1 MTGPTSSNLQ
11 SNWKETTLWKL
22 IQENQSSL
30 ASSVSRT
37 LNECMPNIQTILE
50 KGGTAATDFTLHD
63 GGHAFRVAERM
74 CQITPDDVLKGL
86 SVYELA
92 FLLLSAYLHDIG
104 MTPELRKVTT
114 HYNFLLTGEPQTLS
128 QDEMSN
134 FQKWLDDDGRGITPP
149 LTKAKA
155 TTKDLQV
162 CQETITYY
170 ARARHNDWGAEWIR
184 KRLGSCRLG
193 EYQNWIE
200 DIIRLCRSHHFGYN
214 ELKDSSFNPVVVN
227 PGGIVVH
234 FRFLACV
241 LRIADILEFDPE
253 RTPSVIFSHRDV
265 TPGSRIYWWRDHEV
279 TLVQEGDKL
288 SIHARPSNAQI
299 EHAIRL
305 MVNAINSELQICRML
320 AEQTHFEI
328 CPTLDRP
335 LPHRWSLPTTI
346 STNIVPREGTYE
358 YINGS
363 FRPNTEKL
371 LQLLSGTALYGNPLM
386 AVRELLQNAFDA
398 VREKI
403 AYTRLSQKSPANP
416 QLALQ
421 IEGLH
426 TVSLRFE
433 IDDEGCFLV
442 CTDNGI
448 GMTRSIIEN
457 HLLVSGT
464 SARHDV
470 LELERRCVKNGFP
483 LGRTGQFGIGV
494 LSYFMIAERVVINTK
509 RSQEPGDSES
519 SGWRFDTAGVG
530 SFGELKK
537 QHSWPPGTQVR
548 LHLRDEVIGQQPVE
562 WFESLHA
569 FIKKTLQHV
578 PCKFELSSSLP
589 GCPTIS
595 IGPGWCNGQGDF
607 AKILSSEINRKE
619 HLRPGE
625 TPLELLPSVRR
636 EEIEA
641 EAKHLE
647 GIRSEALKCLRWKVF
662 EGEIPGGAGRA
673 RVQFPYFDLQGNASF
688 GFLRVTKKDCDLIV
702 ERLVEGYTFVPSGEI
717 RESWKGMAIS
727 PRAIRHNSRRMFAFA
742 LGKPGA
748 FIEIDWYSPAAGDIE
763 VNRTHFL
770 ANDQSY
776 EYRLWVMQQLEELR
790 SEIAR
795 SNMESAFWRLNWR
808 LAGGDA
814 GNGDSIRWLAPE
826 KSDEDGIRRQWEP
839 LKFPLIPRTNFLFGG
854 VPSGKFTWKRTKVSV
869 SSNLQR
875 LFDDKVYSGLTW
887 YSNDSPPDRIVQLE
901 VAYPR
906 SIKLKMQYAFLRGLK
921 LTPIWT
927 GPPKSP
933 PSSHVAGMRSKF
945 PPKWATLCGV
955 QFDSYFSFEE
965 GAHIWNGGHPLVF
978 HLDSEGWDW
987 CAKAFLSSLDPLSQK
1002 VELLSTR
1009 SRASAWVILCLNA
1022 QANELW
1028 DGLKDR
1034 DPAFLQRLWDVLF
1047 PKKEQIK
1054 ANEKVICQWVEQTSS
1069 GSLRILSPSG
1079 WLVLKAGEEQD
1090 YLAIKKYIPDPGSEW
1105 KVILH
1110 RQQENKSR
1118 KTVV

>member
-1 MTGPTSSNLQ
+1 MTRSTSLNLE
-11 SNWKETTLWKL
+11 SNWKETTLWKM
-22 IQENQSSL
+22 IQGDQSPL
-30 ASSVSRT
+30 ASSVSTT
-37 LNECMPNIQTILE
+37 LNGCMPGIQLILD

-74 CQITPDDVLKGL
+74 CQIIPGEVLEKL
-86 SVYELA
+86 SIYELA

-104 MTPELRKVTT
+104 MTPELRKVTA
-114 HYNFLLTGEPQTLS
+114 HYNFLLTGEPQSLS
-128 QDEMSN
+128 QDEISD
-134 FQKWLDDDGRGITPP
+134 FQKWLDDDGKGITPP
-149 LTKAKA
+149 LTSAKP
-155 TTKDLQV
+155 TTKDLQI

-184 KRLGSCRLG
+184 QGLGSSKLG
-193 EYQNWIE
+193 QYQSWIE

-265 TPGSRIYWWRDHEV
+265 APGSRIYWWRDHEV
-279 TLVQEGDKL
+279 TLVQEEDKI
-288 SIHARPSNAQI
+288 SIHARPSDAQI

-328 CPTLDRP
+328 CPGLDRP

-358 YINGS
+358 YINGA

-403 AYTRLSQKSPANP
+403 AYIRLSQKYPANP

-433 IDDEGCFLV
+433 IDDEGCCLV

-448 GMTRSIIEN
+448 GMTRSIIED

-470 LELERRCVKNGFP
+470 LDLERRCVKNGFR

-519 SGWRFDTAGVG
+519 SGWRFETAGVG

-537 QHSWPPGTQVR
+537 QQNWPPGTQVR
-548 LHLRDEVIGQQPVE
+548 LHLRNELTGQQPVE
-562 WFESLHA
+562 WFASLHA
-569 FIKKTLQHV
+569 FVKKTLQHV

-595 IGPGWCNGQGDF
+595 IGPGWCRGQEDF
-607 AKILSSEINRKE
+607 SQTLIAEIKRSEYVG
-619 HLRPGE
+619 PGA
-625 TPLELLPSVRR
+625 TPMELLPSVRR
-636 EEIEA
+636 QEIEA
-641 EAKHLE
+641 EGKHLE

-662 EGEIPGGAGRA
+662 EGEIPDGAGRA
-673 RVQFPYFDLQGNASF
+673 RIQFPYFDLLGNVSF
-688 GFLRVTKKDCDLIV
+688 AFLRMTKHDRDLIV
-702 ERLVEGYTFVPSGEI
+702 ERLADGYIFLPSGVI

-727 PRAIRHNSRRMFAFA
+727 SRSNRRISRHMRA
-742 LGKPGA
+742 GA
-748 FIEIDWYSPAAGDIE
+748 FIEVDWYSAAAGDIE
-763 VNRTHFL
+763 VNRNHFL
-770 ANDQSY
+770 ANDRSH
-776 EYRLWVMQQLEELR
+776 EYGLWVMQQLKKLR
-790 SEIAR
+790 REIA
-795 SNMESAFWRLNWR
+795 SSEMESVFWRLNRR
-808 LAGGDA
+808 LAGPDA
-814 GNGDSIRWLAPE
+814 ESGDSIRWLAPE
-826 KSDEDGIRRQWEP
+826 KSDEDGTRRKWEP
-839 LKFPLIPRTNFLFGG
+839 LKFPLIPRTSFLFVA
-854 VPSGKFTWKRTKVSV
+854 VPSGRITWKRSKVSV

-875 LFDDKVYSGLTW
+875 LFEDKIYKGLTW

-901 VAYPR
+901 QPYPHNM
-906 SIKLKMQYAFLRGLK
+906 KVKMPYAFLQGLK

-927 GPPKSP
+927 APPKFP
-933 PSSHVAGMRSKF
+933 PSSHVGGMTSQF
-945 PPKWATLCGV
+945 PPNWATLCGV
-955 QFDSYFSFEE
+955 QFESYFSFED
-965 GAHIWNGGHPLVF
+965 GTHIWNREHSLVF

-987 CAKAFLSSLDPLSQK
+987 CTKVFLSSLDPLSQRN
-1002 VELLSTR
+1002 ELLSTR
-1009 SRASAWVILCLNA
+1009 SRASAWVIFCLKA

-1028 DGLKDR
+1028 DGLRDR
-1034 DPAFLQRLWDVLF
+1034 DPTFLQDLWEVLF
-1047 PKKEQIK
+1047 PEREQIK
-1054 ANEKVICQWVEQTSS
+1054 AKEKVICQWVEPA
-1069 GSLRILSPSG
+1069 GRGRLCILSPSG
-1079 WLVLKAGEEQD
+1079 WLALKSGEEQD
-1090 YLAIKKYIPDPGSEW
+1090 YLVIKKYIPNPGSEW
-1105 KVILH
+1105 KVIVH
-1110 RQQENKSR
+1110 HQQENTGR